1 MEIVIATRNK
11 RKLEEIRR
19 IGRDWAIAFSS
30 LDDFPDCPQVEED
43 GETFEAN
50 AVKKALSAS
59 RWTGKHAVADDSGL
73 EVDALGGA
81 PGVRSARYAGIQ
93 SSDRENLEKLL
104 KALRSVEDTRRG
116 ARFVCSVA
124 FVAPGG
130 SVKTFGGVVG
140 GRIGTEPRGENGF
153 GYDPLFYPEGHLR
166 TFAEMSDAEKDAIS
180 HRGKA
185 LRELGQYLRLNTG
198 VR

>member
-1 MEIVIATRNK
+1 VEIVIATRNK

-19 IGRDWAIAFSS
+19 IGRDWAITFLS

-50 AVKKALSAS
+50 AVKKALSVS

-93 SSDRENLEKLL
+93 SNDRENLEKLL
-104 KALRSVEDTRRG
+104 KGLGSVEGEQRG

-124 FVAPGG
+124 FVVPEG
-130 SVKTFGGVVG
+130 SVKTFGGVVR
-140 GRIGTEPRGENGF
+140 GRIGTEPLGENGF
-153 GYDPLFYPEGHLR
+153 GYDPVFYPEGRLR

-185 LRELGQYLRLNTG
+185 LRELGQYLRTG
-198 VR
+198 G

>member
-11 RKLEEIRR
+11 RKLEEMRR
-19 IGRDWAIAFSS
+19 IGRGWAIAFLS
-30 LDDFPDCPQVEED
+30 LDDFPDCPPVDED

-50 AVKKALSAS
+50 AVKKALSVSA
-59 RWTGKHAVADDSGL
+59 WTGKHAVADDSGL

-81 PGVRSARYAGIQ
+81 PGVRSARYAGPH
-93 SSDRENLEKLL
+93 SGDRENLEKLL
-104 KALRSVEDTRRG
+104 NELRSVEGEQRG

-124 FVAPGG
+124 FAAPGG
-130 SVKTFGGVVG
+130 SVKTFRGTVR
-140 GRIGTEPRGENGF
+140 GRIGTEPLGENGF
-153 GYDPLFYPEGHLR
+153 GYDPVFYPEGHLR

-185 LRELGQYLRLNTG
+185 LRDLGQYLRTG
-198 VR
+198 G